1 MANRESLKV
10 KLCFVSATK
19 EPDFGWLAYLGKD
32 SIQSISH
39 FALVEEETR
48 IKSTIF
54 KQ

>member
-10 KLCFVSATK
+10 KLCCVGATK
-19 EPDFGWLAYLGKD
+19 EREFGWLAYLDKD

-39 FALVEEETR
+39 FASVEEETC